1 MARMLVVVGDHL
13 HLGGTVVAGSP
24 FTDIDGRAVA
34 RVNDPVVCKVHGP
47 GVIASGDA
55 TLIIDGNPV
64 ARHGDKASCGC
75 TLLAGQQAMVSVD
88 AGGSGGSAGRSSNR
102 MAALLGGVAS
112 VIDAASKVKAGP
124 TPSYVPD
131 GATSTAPQCWV
142 EDHSTHISVN
152 PDGRYF
158 EGYDPEGV
166 RYVYELHASF
176 RIDVPLNS
184 GGDIVVT
191 SKIRVETR
199 GNVSAG
205 DITTAKL
212 RLLEGIDA
220 VLNNRF
226 TLTVTDPQCGSRRFK
241 IRYDVEYVTS
251 GEDYVM
257 RLHARYPREKVK
269 HNVIYVS
276 VETNK
281 WVHVHEFG
289 HCLGLPDEYVDD
301 GMLEDTIKFFRPD
314 GIIDGEAVI
323 ATSDLGESD
332 PLNTFM
338 YSHPTA
344 TKPRHAWNIG
354 LEVRELLSQEIG
366 REVTCTVT

>member
-88 AGGSGGSAGRSSNR
+88 AGGSGGSSGRSSNR

-112 VIDAASKVKAGP
+112 VIDAATKVKAGP

-158 EGYDPEGV
+158 EGYMPDGTL
-166 RYVYELHASF
+166 YEYDLWASF
-176 RIDVPLNS
+176 RIDVPLRS
-184 GGDIVVT
+184 GGDVVVT
-191 SKIRVETR
+191 SKVRVEPQ
-199 GNVSAG
+199 GIVSAG

-212 RLLEGIDA
+212 RLLEGIDE

-226 TLTVTDPQCGSRRFK
+226 TLSVTDPLCGTRTFK
-241 IRYDVEYVTS
+241 IRYDVEYVS
-251 GEDYVM
+251 GAEDYTM
-257 RLHARYPREKVK
+257 LLHDDFPREEV
-269 HNVIYVS
+269 VGSEMYVS
-276 VETNK
+276 VETDK
-281 WVHVHEFG
+281 SIYAHEFG
-289 HCLGLPDEYVDD
+289 HWLGLPDEYVDD
-301 GMLEDTIKFFRPD
+301 GKLDETVKFFRPD
-314 GIIDGEAVI
+314 GTLDPQAVI
-323 ATSDLGESD
+323 VTSRRAQSD
-332 PLNTFM
+332 PENTFM
-338 YSHPTA
+338 FDKPTV
-344 TKPRHAWNIG
+344 TKPRHAWNIA
-354 LEVRELLSQEIG
+354 LEVRELLASKLG
-366 REVTCTVT
+366 RDISCDIV